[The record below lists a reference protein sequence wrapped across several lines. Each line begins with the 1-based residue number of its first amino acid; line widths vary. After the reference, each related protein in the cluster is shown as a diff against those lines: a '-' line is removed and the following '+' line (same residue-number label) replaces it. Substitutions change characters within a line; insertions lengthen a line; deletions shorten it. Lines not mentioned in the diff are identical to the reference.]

1 MAITD
6 LGHTALACADLD
18 ASLVFYAKLGIN
30 ESFRLKRDDGSTI
43 LVYLHISGDRFLE
56 LFPGGPAATERAATS
71 AFSFRH
77 LCLMSDDI
85 EGDVDH
91 LRENGVA
98 IDRDVTIGLDA
109 NKQAWITDP
118 DGNPIELMQISP
130 ISPQRAVTEGRE
142 PVIPD
147 AATLATLS

>member
-1 MAITD
+1 
-6 LGHTALACADLD
+6 
-18 ASLVFYAKLGIN
+18 
-30 ESFRLKRDDGSTI
+30 
-43 LVYLHISGDRFLE
+43 
-56 LFPGGPAATERAATS
+56 
-71 AFSFRH
+71 
-77 LCLMSDDI
+77 MSDDI

-147 AATLATLS
+147 AATLATLA